1 MIVLRLPAS
10 LFASWRDLKYALW
23 LPVYLVSFVLLEQVV
38 DGSHSYWATQLP
50 LDRLIPFQELFVI
63 PYCMWY
69 PLLVAVGLSLLVRD
83 SKGFRRYMCF
93 LAVSFFLSE
102 LIWFLIPNGQD
113 LRPPVMPRD
122 NFFSRW
128 VAGLYSID
136 TNTNVFPSVHVVGS
150 IGAAWAVWDS
160 CPFRRKPALRWGTV
174 VLAAL
179 ICLSTLFIKQHTVLD
194 VAGGAALA
202 VAVGLPVY
210 RHAPLAALRPR
221 RHSRPMENPE

>member
-10 LFASWRDLKYALW
+10 LSASWRDLKYALW
-23 LPVYLVSFVLLEQVV
+23 LPVYLVSFVLLERVV
-38 DGSHSYWATQLP
+38 DGSHGYWATQLP

-69 PLLVAVGLSLLVRD
+69 PLLVAVGLSLLIRD
-83 SKGFRRYMCF
+83 SRAFRRYMRF

-102 LIWFLIPNGQD
+102 LIWLLIPNGQD
-113 LRPPVMPRD
+113 LRPLVMPRD

-136 TNTNVFPSVHVVGS
+136 TSTNVFPSVHVVGS
-150 IGAAWAVWDS
+150 IGAVWAVWDS
-160 CPFRRKPALRWGTV
+160 SRRPALRWGTV
-174 VLAAL
+174 ILAVL

-194 VAGGAALA
+194 VAGGTALA
-202 VAVGLPVY
+202 AAVGLPIY
-210 RHAPLAALRPR
+210 CRAPLTTLRPR
-221 RHSRPMENPE
+221 RRSRPLENPE

>member
-1 MIVLRLPAS
+1 MRLPSS
-10 LFASWRDLKYALW
+10 LSASWRDLKYALW
-23 LPVYLVSFVLLEQVV
+23 LPVYLASFLLLEQLI
-38 DGSHSYWATQLP
+38 DGSQQYWATQLP
-50 LDRLIPFQELFVI
+50 LDRLIPFQEIFVI

-83 SKGFRRYMCF
+83 SSAFRRYMCF

-113 LRPPVMPRD
+113 LRPLVMPRD

-136 TNTNVFPSVHVVGS
+136 TSTNVFPSVHVVGS
-150 IGAAWAVWDS
+150 IGAVWAVWDG
-160 CPFRRKPALRWGTV
+160 FRRPVLRWGTV
-174 VLAAL
+174 ILAVL

-194 VAGGAALA
+194 VVSGAVLA
-202 VAVGLPVY
+202 VAVGLPIYHRVSLTVLWP
-210 RHAPLAALRPR
+210 RHR
-221 RHSRPMENPE
+221 SRPLENPE